1 MNRNPTQPGHRND
14 KRLPVNAVKSD
25 DVRLDQAEIGFTE
38 LGIY

>member
-14 KRLPVNAVKSD
+14 KGLPVDAVKSD